1 MSKNKKKYLGWF
13 GIVIIFSLIF
23 GFTAY
28 TTNPFGTASDTIR
41 ARVFG
46 FDIYRIPSS
55 SMEPTLVPGD
65 FIYISAEG
73 YDPKKIKRNDVLIF
87 LYPEDHKTHY
97 IKRLIG
103 KAGDRISIKNFVV
116 YINDKP
122 LPQLYINTTKL
133 KKPFSRFMVETQ
145 VPSGHLFV
153 MGDNRDNSNDSRF
166 FGFLPQKDVIGKA
179 TKLVFGKN
187 GRTGNEIK

>member
-1 MSKNKKKYLGWF
+1 M
-13 GIVIIFSLIF
+13 GILIIFPLIL
-23 GFTAY
+23 GVTAY
-28 TTNPFGTASDTIR
+28 KTNPFGTASETIR

-103 KAGDRISIKNFVV
+103 KAGDRVRIKNFVV
-116 YINDKP
+116 YVNDKP
-122 LPQLYINTTKL
+122 LPQMYINTTKL
-133 KKPFSRFMVETQ
+133 QKTFSRFFAEVQ
-145 VPSGHLFV
+145 VPPGKLFV

-166 FGFLPQKDVIGKA
+166 FGFLPQEDVIGKA
-179 TKLVFGKN
+179 TSLIFGKN